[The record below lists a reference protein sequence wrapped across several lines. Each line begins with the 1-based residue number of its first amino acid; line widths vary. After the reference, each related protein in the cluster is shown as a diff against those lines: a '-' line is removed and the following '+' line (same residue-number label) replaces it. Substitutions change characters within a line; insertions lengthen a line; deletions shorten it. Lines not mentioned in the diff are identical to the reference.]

1 MFKNAFNLKTLLNAK
16 IKKGNPMFKEYDG
29 NIAYLGLIFSFFVI
43 SFGIVKFVKNKD
55 KIDIKRFLKRLKFFS
70 EALGDGLLIG
80 WSLMLLVSSVFLIVK
95 SLALKSIGLGIVS
108 IINALCCIALLVYF
122 SVGGSV
128 FDSEKEQK

>member
-1 MFKNAFNLKTLLNAK
+1 
-16 IKKGNPMFKEYDG
+16 MFKEYDG

-43 SFGIVKFVKNKD
+43 GFGIVKFVKNKD

-80 WSLMLLVSSVFLIVK
+80 WSLMLLVSSVFLIIT
-95 SLALKSIGLGIVS
+95 SKSIGLGIVS
-108 IINALCCIALLVYF
+108 IINALCCIASLVYF
-122 SVGGSV
+122 SSGGRV